1 MKQIKKVLEKSLKDL
16 NLTIHSIE
24 YKDKTLYI
32 VLDSDEVIDLDKVVE
47 ATNVINPILDEYDF
61 IKEEYMLDVSSLEKG
76 GNDK

>member
-16 NLTIHSIE
+16 NITIHSIE

-32 VLDSDEVIDLDKVVE
+32 VLDSDEIIDLDKVVE
-47 ATNVINPILDEYDF
+47 ATNIINPILDEYDF

-76 GNDK
+76 GNK

>member
-61 IKEEYMLDVSSLEKG
+61 IKEEYRLDVSSLEKG

>member
-16 NLTIHSIE
+16 NITIHSIE

-32 VLDSDEVIDLDKVVE
+32 VLDSDETIDLDKVVE
-47 ATNVINPILDEYDF
+47 ATNIINPILDEYDF

-76 GNDK
+76 GNK